1 MNEASPHSLDVQE
14 DEALSCLDADNP
26 DRWVL
31 KGSGAERGRLNAV
44 CLLEKPVA
52 HHRQA
57 TGAGGKGTNPREQ
70 FREEVLTVSNKQQ
83 EALMKRRLGLKNKNN
98 GIYNFASSSCI
109 NPTILSRHYRGRAP
123 PFNLPINP
131 RGAKHMHLTIYC

>member
-1 MNEASPHSLDVQE
+1 MAHQQYKFLFQQQKEIRDHGKYYASFTVDPASRQEASPHSLAVQE

-83 EALMKRRLGLKNKNN
+83 EALMKRR
-98 GIYNFASSSCI
+98 
-109 NPTILSRHYRGRAP
+109 
-123 PFNLPINP
+123 
-131 RGAKHMHLTIYC
+131 